1 MPASCSRLTYFF
13 AEQQTLSLEIKK
25 KWAKAYNLNHIYIK
39 HEVDQQWNA
48 NLMPI
53 FVEI

>member
-25 KWAKAYNLNHIYIK
+25 KWAKAYNLNHIYISNMRLI
-39 HEVDQQWNA
+39 NA
-48 NLMPI
+48 NLMPN